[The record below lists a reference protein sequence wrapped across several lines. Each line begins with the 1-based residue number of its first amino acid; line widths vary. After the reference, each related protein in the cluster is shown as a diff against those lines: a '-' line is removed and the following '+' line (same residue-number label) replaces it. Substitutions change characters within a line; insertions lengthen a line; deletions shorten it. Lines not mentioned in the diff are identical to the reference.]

1 MNRLM
6 YDGMPR
12 DEAAAA
18 YEAWLLG
25 KRPERGAII
34 ACGPSLCAAPA
45 LPDIAAAAVEGEAG
59 ARTALDDPLRTEAA
73 LRNFRDWRRLP
84 AGAAVGVSAEGLLV
98 FPAEDFAIPE
108 EAQPLV
114 FPELLDEVCTD
125 KELADGL
132 GCTAKTVQKEAEA
145 DRFGPWAK
153 RTPTGWLLVRRAA
166 EAVYRGEEPPALPV
180 NPLLLIFATAE
191 AGVLWGRSAEEVRS
205 AAAGAGHRAARLR
218 DGERRRAGRT
228 WLVTRAAMEK
238 LYGDPLPAAWRSF
251 VTAQQR

>member
-45 LPDIAAAAVEGEAG
+45 LPDIAAAAVEGEDG
-59 ARTALDDPLRTEAA
+59 ARTALDDPLRTAAA
-73 LRNFRDWRRLP
+73 LRNFRDWRRLLRGGRGCLRRR
-84 AGAAVGVSAEGLLV
+84 ASGLSRGRFHHAGGGAAAGFS
-98 FPAEDFAIPE
+98 
-108 EAQPLV
+108 
-114 FPELLDEVCTD
+114 ELLDEVCTD

-145 DRFGPWAK
+145 GRFGLWAK
-153 RTPTGWLLVRRAA
+153 RTPTGWLLVRYAA
-166 EAVYRGEEPPALPV
+166 EAIDKGEEPPVLPV

-191 AGVLWGRSAEEVRS
+191 AGALWGRSAEEVRS

-238 LYGDPLPAAWRSF
+238 LYGDPLPRRG
-251 VTAQQR
+251 VPL